1 MKNIYLT
8 PKVKNK
14 KQKKKKKKKRNNKE
28 KKLFNTWQES
38 ILQFSERSWSWPHGA
53 WSLEGEADAFLSSK
67 SEQWCTSVIWPAQKG
82 RTKMLLP
89 QEILNY
95 TYLPA
100 WIRIP
105 LVNFLFSVVPFPNE
119 QEQGWCHISMSFT
132 SQTFTMKN
140 PLFQSVRI
148 PRAGAKASRIHT
160 ETSHGYRAS
169 RPNTPR
175 PHLVRGLVPLS
186 LRRIRFLGST
196 SWIPSSSQNWFP

>member
-1 MKNIYLT
+1 MVHFCDLTSPEGKDKNALAT
-8 PKVKNK
+8 GDFELHLPSSLN
-14 KQKKKKKKKRNNKE
+14 QNPTGQ
-28 KKLFNTWQES
+28 FS
-38 ILQFSERSWSWPHGA
+38 IL
-53 WSLEGEADAFLSSK
+53 
-67 SEQWCTSVIWPAQKG
+67 C
-82 RTKMLLP
+82 
-89 QEILNY
+89 
-95 TYLPA
+95 
-100 WIRIP
+100 
-105 LVNFLFSVVPFPNE
+105 VPFPNE
-119 QEQGWCHISMSFT
+119 QEQGWCHVSMSFT

-196 SWIPSSSQNWFP
+196 YWILSSSQN